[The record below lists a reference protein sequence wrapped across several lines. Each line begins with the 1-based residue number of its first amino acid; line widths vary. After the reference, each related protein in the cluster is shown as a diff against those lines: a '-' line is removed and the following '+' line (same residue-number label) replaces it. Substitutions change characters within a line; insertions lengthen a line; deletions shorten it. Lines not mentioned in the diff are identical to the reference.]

1 MKPFVGQDVHYYIK
15 GMPQG
20 GYLERGAVTDP
31 DAWSGPFAAKVVKV
45 VSPAAWLVNLT
56 IHNDS
61 GGTYSMLNVLF
72 FGDREEAVRL
82 SGVDRYC
89 TPMPKELSMGG

>member
-31 DAWSGPFAAKVVKV
+31 DAWSGPLAAKVVKV
-45 VSPAAWLVNLT
+45 VSSSQVNLT

-61 GGTYSMLNVLF
+61 GGTYSMLNVDYF
-72 FGDREEAVRL
+72 SQDNVPDTI
-82 SGVDRYC
+82 DRYC
-89 TPMPKELSMGG
+89 TPIPKEPNMGG

>member
-1 MKPFVGQDVHYYIK
+1 MRPFVGQDVHYYIK

-45 VSPAAWLVNLT
+45 VSSSQVNLT
-56 IHNDS
+56 IHNDI

-72 FGDREEAVRL
+72 SRNREEAVR
-82 SGVDRYC
+82 SSDADRYC